1 MYECS
6 YYIEV
11 DFAPAT
17 LPYFYTFQSKGFYYE
32 RWWQMHVL
40 TRRLGESLIIGNDI
54 KITVLNICKSQITLS
69 VNDSQCVIVKLQES
83 IPIRDGI
90 IVKVVIIGKTRLKLG
105 VEVPAGVTINRE
117 ELYRKYQMS

>member
-1 MYECS
+1 M
-6 YYIEV
+6 
-11 DFAPAT
+11 
-17 LPYFYTFQSKGFYYE
+17 L
-32 RWWQMHVL
+32 VL

-117 ELYRKYQMS
+117 ELYKKYQMS